1 MADPDVPLEHG
12 RPTVLLVAG
21 IDPTAGAGL
30 LLDAAVVRHLGLHP
44 LGVTTGVAV
53 QNTSRLANRQD
64 LPGSLLGEQLA
75 VLAEE
80 FLLGAVKTGM
90 LPTTEIME
98 ALADWLAERPR
109 LPLVLDPVL
118 RTTSGGD
125 LIEPAAIDTLTR
137 LLIPRAR
144 VITPNLEEAAVLSG
158 RPITDREQVPGAAQA
173 LLQLGADWVL
183 VKGGHLPRAA
193 ATDYLAS
200 REGGGWIEDAFR
212 PHGVTRGTGCALAT
226 AIACGL
232 ARGEAVPD
240 AVRRAKSFIVSAL
253 DAGYRAGRGRFLG
266 MPGA

>member
-1 MADPDVPLEHG
+1 MADQDVPLEHG
-12 RPTVLLVAG
+12 RPTVLLVGG

-44 LGVTTGVAV
+44 LGVATGIAV
-53 QNTSRLANRQD
+53 QNTSRLSRRHD

-80 FLLGAVKTGM
+80 FLLGAVKTNT
-90 LPTTEIME
+90 PTRRSWKRWPGAGE
-98 ALADWLAERPR
+98 R
-109 LPLVLDPVL
+109 LPLVLDPVV
-118 RTTSGGD
+118 RPTSGGELMD
-125 LIEPAAIDTLTR
+125 PAAIDTFAR
-137 LLIPRAR
+137 ILIPRAR
-144 VITPNLEEAAVLSG
+144 LITPNLEEAAVLSG

-193 ATDYLAS
+193 ASDYLVS
-200 REGGGWIEDAFR
+200 REGGGWIEDESR
-212 PHGVTRGTGCALAT
+212 PVGATRGTGCALAA

-240 AVRRAKSFIVSAL
+240 AVRAAKSFIGSAI
-253 DAGYRAGRGRFLG
+253 DAGYRAGRGRFLAT
-266 MPGA
+266 PRA